1 MPTRWRSESVT
12 DRALARRSEIR
23 IICTTLPSEHATP
36 VRLPRLDRILAAEG
50 ELQPVLAKAR
60 DIRALAGLV
69 TDFLPLDL
77 ARQARAANF
86 RDGEVILVAA
96 NSAAAAKLRLLAPSL
111 CRYLSE
117 RRWQVNSVSVRVQ
130 PNRTTK
136 DGVASQKSAHLST
149 RTLDSLRNLYESM
162 TDSPA
167 REALRTLLQRRGATR
182 PTPRAGAAP
191 RERAAGSARP
201 RKPRP

>member
-1 MPTRWRSESVT
+1 
-12 DRALARRSEIR
+12 
-23 IICTTLPSEHATP
+23 
-36 VRLPRLDRILAAEG
+36 VRLPRLDRILSAEG

-69 TDFLPLDL
+69 TDFFPLDL
-77 ARQARAANF
+77 ARQARVANF

-96 NSAAAAKLRLLAPSL
+96 NPAAAAKLRLLAPSL

-136 DGVASQKSAHLST
+136 DDVATQKSAHLST
-149 RTLDSLRNLYESM
+149 HTLDSLRNLYESM

-167 REALRTLLQRRGATR
+167 RQALRRLLERRGAIGPAPAR
-182 PTPRAGAAP
+182 GAATQGK
-191 RERAAGSARP
+191 AAGSARP
-201 RKPRP
+201 RKPRR